1 MKKEVTAGE
10 GICHLRVKALKM
22 TAFRDKLTS
31 LFNKLTSVLMK
42 VTSVQTLSPY
52 TPYPFTH
59 SRQFFHRIGR
69 KLSPYA
75 PPHFPAFRHHVPLP
89 RKPIPPIPPSAQAL
103 NLNLRRDTPYKFY
116 RKTITTPVRFVIS
129 STFPLKLTLCIAESI
144 PVTTGVPVALPQI
157 P

>member
-10 GICHLRVKALKM
+10 GICHLLVKALEM
-22 TAFRDKLTS
+22 TAFRD
-31 LFNKLTSVLMK
+31 KLTSVLMK

-52 TPYPFTH
+52 TPIP
-59 SRQFFHRIGR
+59 FHRIGR
-69 KLSPYA
+69 KLSPHA

-89 RKPIPPIPPSAQAL
+89 KKPIPPIPPSAQAL

-144 PVTTGVPVALPQI
+144 PVTTGVPMTLPQI